1 MKQVRLED
9 GTEVFCLQ
17 RMEAKVLDSHVDGYL
32 QNGIEV
38 RRGETVM
45 DVGANIGL
53 FGIRV
58 VQRFSESRVYA
69 FEPTP
74 PIHQILEANAGK
86 HGSDRLTA
94 LNLALGE
101 EEGTLD
107 LTYYPNSPALST
119 AHPEQWEGREEMLEE
134 AVKGTA
140 ESAPGLLRWARFL
153 PFFVHKWIAARMR
166 AQGEHFS
173 CSVST
178 VSRVIEEHEIDEIG
192 LLKVDCEG
200 AEWAVLQGVEKKD
213 WAKIRQ
219 VVVEVHDHDG
229 RLEQVC
235 ALLSEHGLT
244 NQTVDQES
252 GLEKTA
258 LYNVFAIRP

>member
-1 MKQVRLED
+1 MKQVKLDD
-9 GTEVFCLQ
+9 GTEVYCLQ

-32 QNGIEV
+32 QHGIEV
-38 RRGETVM
+38 REGETVM

-53 FGIRV
+53 FGIRIA
-58 VQRFSESRVYA
+58 QRYPESRVFA

-74 PIHQILEANAGK
+74 PIHEVLEANAGR
-86 HGSDRLTA
+86 HGDTRLTA
-94 LNLALGE
+94 LNVALGE
-101 EEGTLD
+101 AEGSLD

-140 ESAPGLLRWARFL
+140 ESAPGMLRWARFL

-166 AQGEHFS
+166 SKGTSFS
-173 CSVST
+173 CRVST
-178 VSRVIEEHEIDEIG
+178 VSRIIEEHEIKEVG

-200 AEWAVLQGVEKKD
+200 AEWSVLQGVQDTD
-213 WAKIRQ
+213 WEKIRQ
-219 VVVEVHDHDG
+219 VVIEVHDHDD
-229 RLEQVC
+229 RLAKVCSLLTEQ
-235 ALLSEHGLT
+235 GLT
-244 NQTVDQES
+244 RQTVDQES

-258 LYNVFAIRP
+258 LYNVYAIRP